1 MLLLCCVPW
10 LITVFLSCFRD
21 VKCGLLHC
29 MHLNERLEFGMES
42 VSKVSHSFLKGKE
55 GVIPCRVAL
64 VDMGLDMVDP
74 GLAPDGAKCDR
85 GKVGPAAAVVVD
97 FALVFLFPSFS
108 FPFCRSLFPLSTYL
122 PLIISF
128 LSFFIDLFIS

>member
-1 MLLLCCVPW
+1 MLLLCC
-10 LITVFLSCFRD
+10 SD

-74 GLAPDGAKCDR
+74 GLAPDGAKCGK
-85 GKVGPAAAVVVD
+85 GKVSVWIWLGHVYIRV
-97 FALVFLFPSFS
+97 LQ
-108 FPFCRSLFPLSTYL
+108 
-122 PLIISF
+122 
-128 LSFFIDLFIS
+128 

>member
-1 MLLLCCVPW
+1 
-10 LITVFLSCFRD
+10 
-21 VKCGLLHC
+21 

-74 GLAPDGAKCDR
+74 GLAPDGAKCGR
-85 GKVGPAAAVVVD
+85 GKV
-97 FALVFLFPSFS
+97 SFMAK
-108 FPFCRSLFPLSTYL
+108 
-122 PLIISF
+122 
-128 LSFFIDLFIS
+128 DLFDGVTPLPAIPPSAITV

>member
-1 MLLLCCVPW
+1 
-10 LITVFLSCFRD
+10 
-21 VKCGLLHC
+21 

-74 GLAPDGAKCDR
+74 GLAPDGAKCGR
-85 GKVGPAAAVVVD
+85 GKVSLIAKVMCV
-97 FALVFLFPSFS
+97 LVSFTFITILVPPSVLEAGTNG
-108 FPFCRSLFPLSTYL
+108 C
-122 PLIISF
+122 
-128 LSFFIDLFIS
+128 

>member
-1 MLLLCCVPW
+1 
-10 LITVFLSCFRD
+10 
-21 VKCGLLHC
+21 

-74 GLAPDGAKCDR
+74 GLAPDGAKCGK
-85 GKVGPAAAVVVD
+85 GKVSVWAKLDHVIAAA
-97 FALVFLFPSFS
+97 AG
-108 FPFCRSLFPLSTYL
+108 
-122 PLIISF
+122 
-128 LSFFIDLFIS
+128 IDNVGFVPGVKWQQ

>member
-1 MLLLCCVPW
+1 
-10 LITVFLSCFRD
+10 
-21 VKCGLLHC
+21 

-74 GLAPDGAKCDR
+74 GLAPDGAKCGK
-85 GKVGPAAAVVVD
+85 GKVSVWTGPAHAVTAAASGVGSVGRNISWFGSWSEAAAMVVQTCKS
-97 FALVFLFPSFS
+97 PYY
-108 FPFCRSLFPLSTYL
+108 TH
-122 PLIISF
+122 
-128 LSFFIDLFIS
+128 